1 MGAARSRPR
10 LLSDP
15 AGSPPRAT
23 KGPGAREAWVLGL
36 SALVVIASAASAR
49 NEPATATV
57 PSALPSPLGTA
68 TAGLPPPL
76 PSGAAVHAMMDELP
90 AESER
95 TSGCHFEER
104 GDGDYGAPRRLTLAE
119 SLAPVRLL
127 VPAGRALADDG
138 SFRLLVHFHGADPV
152 RKQLA
157 PEGMDLVIATVDA
170 GTGSH
175 AYARA
180 LSKGAFAEIV
190 RAAEREVAAA
200 SGVSRAWARAVVV
213 SSWSAGYGA
222 VAQILA
228 RPHPELAALVLLD
241 SLYAGYAPGTREVE
255 RADLALFVE
264 AARDAL
270 RGGPLFYLTHSA
282 VATPGYASTGEVATF
297 LLDELGA
304 RPLPLAPTL
313 DPPTAATAPTRHPL
327 TRLYEA
333 SHLTIRGYAGGDR
346 DAHCAQLHL
355 LPAILRDV
363 VLPAL
368 PR

>member
-1 MGAARSRPR
+1 MSGPNGSSPR
-10 LLSDP
+10 T
-15 AGSPPRAT
+15 T

-36 SALVVIASAASAR
+36 SALVVIASVAGAR
-49 NEPATATV
+49 HEGEPATA
-57 PSALPSPLGTA
+57 PSASPLLAA
-68 TAGLPPPL
+68 TAALPPPL
-76 PSGAAVHAMMDELP
+76 PSGAATRAMDELP
-90 AESER
+90 AEGER
-95 TSGCHFEER
+95 ARGCHFDER
-104 GDGDYGAPRRLTLAE
+104 GFGDYGAPRRLTVPE
-119 SLAPVRLL
+119 SSAPFRLL
-127 VPAGRALADDG
+127 VPAGRAVADDG
-138 SFRLLVHFHGADPV
+138 SFRLLVHFHGAEPV

-157 PEGMDLVIATVDA
+157 PEGLDLVIATLDA

-175 AYARA
+175 AYTRA
-180 LSKGAFAEIV
+180 LPKGAFTELV
-190 RAAEREVAAA
+190 HAAEREVAAV
-200 SGVSRAWARAVVV
+200 SGIPRARARAVVV

-228 RPHPELAALVLLD
+228 RPHPELAALILLD
-241 SLYAGYAPGTREVE
+241 SLYAGLAPGTREVE
-255 RADLALFVE
+255 RAELAPFVD

-270 RGGPLFYLTHSA
+270 RAGPLFYLTHSA
-282 VATPGYASTGEVATF
+282 VATPSYASTGEVATF

-304 RPLPLAPTL
+304 RPLPLEPL
-313 DPPTAATAPTRHPL
+313 LSTASDLRPL